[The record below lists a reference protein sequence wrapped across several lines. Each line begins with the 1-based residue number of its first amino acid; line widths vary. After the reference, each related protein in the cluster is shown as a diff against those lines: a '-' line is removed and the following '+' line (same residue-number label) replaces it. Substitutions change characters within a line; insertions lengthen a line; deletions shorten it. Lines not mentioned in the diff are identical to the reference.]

1 MAGMIT
7 LGDILGEA
15 SIELGMDLVGRS
27 GALSST
33 FWSLS
38 GSTPLG
44 DMLREN
50 TIMGE
55 S

>member
-15 SIELGMDLVGRS
+15 STELGMDLVGRS

-33 FWSLS
+33 FWSVS
-38 GSTPLG
+38 GSTLG
-44 DMLREN
+44 VMLREN
-50 TIMGE
+50 TMGE